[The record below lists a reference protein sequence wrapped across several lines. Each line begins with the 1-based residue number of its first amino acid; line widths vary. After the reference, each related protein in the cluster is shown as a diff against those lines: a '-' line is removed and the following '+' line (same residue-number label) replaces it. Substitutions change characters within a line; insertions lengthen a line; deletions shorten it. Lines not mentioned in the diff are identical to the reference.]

1 MAYVKELFFSQ
12 YGLRSGWRSLIF
24 VVLFLAFA
32 IPSGALA
39 HRLIAGRNRD
49 ALSLLADEL
58 AAASSVLLATWIC
71 ARFVERKPMTAFG
84 LATRGMGRKL
94 WIGALSGFLCLSLLI
109 GVLDVF
115 GAERLRGFS
124 IHGSAIWHYA
134 ALWGLVFAL
143 VGISEELITRGY
155 LLFTL
160 TQGIGFWPAAIL
172 LSAIFA
178 AGHLHNPGE
187 QWIGITAA
195 GLIGVMLA
203 WSVWWTGSLWWAIGF
218 HAAWDWAESYFY
230 GVPDSG
236 SVAEGHLLSSSARG
250 AVWLSGGSTGP
261 EGSIIVLPAV
271 LLLVFIVWRAFP
283 RTPPPGL
290 ERLR

>member
-1 MAYVKELFFSQ
+1 VQELFFSR
-12 YGLRSGWRSLIF
+12 YGLRSGWRSLAF
-24 VVLFLAFA
+24 VVMFIVLA
-32 IPSGALA
+32 ILSGALTRKIIVA
-39 HRLIAGRNRD
+39 RNQD
-49 ALSLLADEL
+49 AISLLAGEL
-58 AAASSVLLATWIC
+58 AAAISVLLATWIC
-71 ARFVERKPMTAFG
+71 TRFVERKPLSAFG
-84 LATRGMGRKL
+84 LATPGWGRKL
-94 WIGALSGFLCLSLLI
+94 WIGTLSGFASLSLLI
-109 GVLDVF
+109 GLMEVF
-115 GAERLRGFS
+115 GAERVGGLS
-124 IHGSAIWHYA
+124 LHGSAILQYG
-134 ALWGLVFAL
+134 ALWAVVFAL
-143 VGISEELITRGY
+143 VGVSEELITRGY

-203 WSVWWTGSLWWAIGF
+203 WSVRWTGSVWWAMGF
-218 HAAWDWAESYFY
+218 HTAWDWAESYFY

-261 EGSIIVLPAV
+261 EGSIIVLPII
-271 LLLVFIVWRAFP
+271 LLLAFIVWRVFP

-290 ERLR
+290 ERLK